1 MTLKND
7 KDKISYIIGEDLGS
21 SFVRDGYEIDLDILI
36 EAMKLTFNGEKLT
49 DLTDIE
55 KDKVLQAWQ
64 TQMQAK
70 KAKQNQQAGIKARE
84 EGEIFLRSNREKEDV
99 TETPSGLQYIVMK
112 DGNGAKP
119 KQTDTVKVHYHGTL
133 LNGTVFDSSVQRGE
147 PIAFPLNQVIAGWTE
162 GVQLMSVGSK
172 YKFFIPADLAYG
184 DAPVGNIPSG
194 STLVFEVE
202 LLGIQ

>member
-21 SFVRDGYEIDLDILI
+21 SFVREGYEIDLDILI
-36 EAMKLTFNGEKLT
+36 EAMKRTFNGEKLT

-70 KAKQNQQAGIKARE
+70 KAKQNQQAGLKARE
-84 EGEIFLRSNREKEDV
+84 EGEAFLRSNREKEDV
-99 TETPSGLQYIVMK
+99 TESPSGLQSIVMK
-112 DGNGAKP
+112 EGSGAKP

-194 STLVFEVE
+194 STLIFEV
-202 LLGIQ
+202 